1 MIVLRMFM
9 LPLFLEGSI
18 HWIMIMHAIWTMNES
33 VNPWSECLLK
43 IKFNDGSLE
52 NKNKL
57 YGLLK
62 KTTKTIH
69 IVGQ

>member
-1 MIVLRMFM
+1 MVVLHVFM

-18 HWIMIMHAIWTMNES
+18 HWIMIMHAIWTMIES
-33 VNPWSECLLK
+33 ANRWSECLLK
-43 IKFNDGSLE
+43 FTFNDDSLE

-62 KTTKTIH
+62 KTKTIH

>member
-1 MIVLRMFM
+1 
-9 LPLFLEGSI
+9 
-18 HWIMIMHAIWTMNES
+18 MIMHAIWTMNES